1 MIKPLLTPLVMV
13 TALAALPGLA
23 EGASQVCGRLG
34 GHAVVVPES
43 YAYSKAD
50 YEDDTGFVT
59 CESNIQ
65 VLELRA
71 RLANISRTSM
81 SEAQVDQAEDFL
93 ITLQPKSHEPL
104 VPVKDALATIYDPAN
119 YSDGRLPY
127 PKVKNSNG
135 LIYIQGAQDEVSGHR
150 TDIYLKGNKSG
161 YAQFMVYCEV
171 TRGVRSSRNCMM
183 GYTESSLGLN
193 VIVKIDPADV
203 GDYRAIMHTAKQAIE
218 PIFPAKNTGE

>member
-1 MIKPLLTPLVMV
+1 MIKPLLAPLFTL
-13 TALAALPGLA
+13 TAFGAIPGLA

-34 GHAVVVPES
+34 GHEVVVPES
-43 YAYSKAD
+43 YAYSKAE

-59 CESNIQ
+59 CESKIQ

-71 RLANISRTSM
+71 RRENISRTSM

-93 ITLQPKSHEPL
+93 ITLQPKSDEPL
-104 VPVKDALATIYDPAN
+104 VPVKDALKAIYDPAN
-119 YSDGRLPY
+119 YPDGRLPY
-127 PKVKNSNG
+127 AKVKNGNG
-135 LIYIQGAQDEVSGHR
+135 LIYIQGAQNEVSGHR

-161 YAQFMVYCEV
+161 YAEFMVYCEV
-171 TRGVRSSRNCMM
+171 TRGVRSPRNCMM

-203 GDYRAIMHTAKQAIE
+203 GDYRAIMHTARQAIE